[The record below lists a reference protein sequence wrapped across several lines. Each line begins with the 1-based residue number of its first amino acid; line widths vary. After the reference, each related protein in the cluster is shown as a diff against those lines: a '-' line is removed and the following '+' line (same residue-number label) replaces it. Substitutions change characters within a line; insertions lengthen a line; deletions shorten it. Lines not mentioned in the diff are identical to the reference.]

1 MSAYL
6 PHRAQVR
13 TLMALVDV
21 GALALAAR
29 LAFEVRF
36 QGAVLESKLRLLNN
50 HPGLIVFALG
60 AAVALAAA
68 AELYEPEIL
77 YRRRETLVRVFVM
90 ASFWAGAVALAT
102 YVVPR
107 WDVGRGV
114 LALTVLFWTV
124 ATLVLRFFV
133 TGWIRSRRQRFEA
146 LVLGE
151 PAAVMAFCR
160 ALDRKI
166 SSPWKAV
173 DCSHLGADDIAAEVD
188 RRGAALVVLAS
199 HERGRRDRE
208 SMEHD
213 LAHLHFSGV
222 PIVAA
227 SELWAWLEERLP
239 LEALSPA
246 VFLHQPGFGAIH
258 WTLFNRATRIA
269 DVVLALLMLVTS
281 APILLV
287 AAVVVAVA
295 DGLPVLYRQTRLG
308 QFGRHFVMYKLRTMV
323 HDAEKHGPVFA
334 QESDPRTIPGGAL
347 LRRLRI
353 DELPQLWN
361 VLRGEMSLVGPRPE
375 RPEMATA
382 LAEEIPYYSF
392 RMAVPPGI
400 TGWAQVNIPYARD
413 LSDHRRKLEFDLYFI
428 RERSPRL
435 YMLTLLRTLNAALVG
450 ARLPDQAHAEPA
462 TASAPSR
469 AHSDQKPLNASQS
482 AGSPRNEMP
491 TRPAHGDRAT
501 SSGRLAPSSEPAP
514 DPSGT
519 R

>member
-1 MSAYL
+1 MDL
-6 PHRAQVR
+6 
-13 TLMALVDV
+13 
-21 GALALAAR
+21 GALAVAAR
-29 LAFEVRF
+29 LAFDVRF
-36 QGAVLESKLRLLNN
+36 KDAVLIAKLRSLTD
-50 HPGLIVFALG
+50 HPGLIVFAWA

-77 YRRRETLVRVFVM
+77 YRRRETVVRLLVL
-90 ASFWAGAVALAT
+90 AAFWAGTVALAT
-102 YVVPR
+102 YGVPR

-114 LALTVLFWTV
+114 LAMTVLFWTA
-124 ATLVLRFFV
+124 ATLALRFTV
-133 TGWIRSRRQRFEA
+133 TGWLRSRRQKFEA

-151 PAAVMAFCR
+151 PAAVMTFCR

-173 DCSHLGADDIAAEVD
+173 DCSHLGPDDITDEVE

-199 HERGRRDRE
+199 PDRGRRDRRR
-208 SMEHD
+208 MEHD

-239 LEALSPA
+239 LGALSPA

-258 WTLFNRATRIA
+258 WTLFNRVTRLA
-269 DVVLALLMLVTS
+269 DVVLASLMLVLS

-287 AAVVVAVA
+287 AALVVVTS

-323 HDAEKHGPVFA
+323 NDAEKHGPVFA
-334 QESDPRTIPGGAL
+334 QESDPRTIPGGGL

-375 RPEMATA
+375 RPEMAAA

-392 RMAVPPGI
+392 RMGVPPGI
-400 TGWAQVNIPYARD
+400 TGWAQVNVPYARELD
-413 LSDHRRKLEFDLYFI
+413 DHRRKLEFDLYFI

-450 ARLPDQAHAEPA
+450 ARLPDEAHAEA
-462 TASAPSR
+462 KDDAR
-469 AHSDQKPLNASQS
+469 AAIQRDEPRPPT
-482 AGSPRNEMP
+482 SPRP
-491 TRPAHGDRAT
+491 TEESPRSETPKRSARDEREAKSGQLVPPA
-501 SSGRLAPSSEPAP
+501 EPAP
-514 DPSGT
+514 DPSAS